1 MMANPSEPM
10 VLIPYKQLEELL
22 KAAGEISQLR
32 HEVKRLEAQHA
43 ALKGQFL
50 ELMELFREL
59 E

>member
-1 MMANPSEPM
+1 MILLPYSE
-10 VLIPYKQLEELL
+10 LQDLL
-22 KAAGEISQLR
+22 KAAREIRLLR
-32 HEVKRLEAQHA
+32 QEMKRLEAQHA

>member
-10 VLIPYKQLEELL
+10 VLIPYRQLEELL
-22 KAAGEISQLR
+22 KAAGEIRQLQQ
-32 HEVKRLEAQHA
+32 EMKRLEAQHA